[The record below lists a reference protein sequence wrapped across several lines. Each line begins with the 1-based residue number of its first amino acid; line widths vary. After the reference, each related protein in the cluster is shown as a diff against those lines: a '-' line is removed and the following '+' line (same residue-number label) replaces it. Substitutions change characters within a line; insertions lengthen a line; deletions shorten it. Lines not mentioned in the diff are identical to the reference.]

1 MSSSSITN
9 NDVSTSSSLPLS
21 GLDQLSNEN
30 KSFYKAGIGL
40 FILSFIMLLSTLFMV
55 RFRTLSDVFIDKTAR
70 YISYYIFIVSVIFLL
85 ISTGINGR
93 SAALMF
99 SDDLY
104 KSRYYTISLV
114 FAIISG
120 IIGVVGAISLI
131 PLTPSERAHADL
143 FR

>member
-1 MSSSSITN
+1 
-9 NDVSTSSSLPLS
+9 
-21 GLDQLSNEN
+21 
-30 KSFYKAGIGL
+30 
-40 FILSFIMLLSTLFMV
+40 MLLSTLFMV

-99 SDDLY
+99 SDDLK

-143 FR
+143 FI